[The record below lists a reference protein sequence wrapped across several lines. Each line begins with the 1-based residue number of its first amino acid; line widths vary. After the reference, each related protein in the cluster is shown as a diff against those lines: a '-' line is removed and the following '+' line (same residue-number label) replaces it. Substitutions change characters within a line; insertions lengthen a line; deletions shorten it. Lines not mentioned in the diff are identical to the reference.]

1 VIVTRRQRRSLNLA
15 GLAIAAG
22 LLGYALFAEHVQGL
36 EPCPLCIF
44 QRIAMIAVG
53 SVFLIAALHAPRG
66 LSARVYAALG
76 ALTAAVGAGVA
87 GWHVYLQ
94 NLPPGAAP
102 PDCGASLDY
111 LFDVFGPLETIR
123 MVLASSGECTDVD
136 WSFVG
141 LSMPAWVL
149 IWFVLLGGLAVY
161 ANWSRLGG
169 SGLVRAASAATSA
182 DRG

>member
-1 VIVTRRQRRSLNLA
+1 VIATRRQRRWSNLA

-22 LLGYALFAEHVQGL
+22 LMGYALFAEHVQGL
-36 EPCPLCIF
+36 EPCPLCVF

-53 SVFLIAALHAPRG
+53 IVFLLAMLHAPRG
-66 LSARVYAALG
+66 LGARAYAALG
-76 ALTAAVGAGVA
+76 VLTAGVGAGIA

-123 MVLASSGECTDVD
+123 MVLASSGECTDID
-136 WSFVG
+136 WAFLG

-149 IWFVLLGGLAVY
+149 IWFVLLGGLAVV
-161 ANWSRLGG
+161 ANWKRVGAP
-169 SGLVRAASAATSA
+169 LVANATNR
-182 DRG
+182 D

>member
-1 VIVTRRQRRSLNLA
+1 VIATRRQRRWLNLA

-22 LLGYALFAEHVQGL
+22 LMGYALYAEHVQGL

-53 SVFLIAALHAPRG
+53 VVFLIAMLHAPRG
-66 LSARVYAALG
+66 LGARAYAVLG
-76 ALTAAVGAGVA
+76 VLTAGVGVAIA

-123 MVLASSGECTDVD
+123 MVLASSGECTDID
-136 WSFVG
+136 WVFLG

-149 IWFVLLGGLAVY
+149 IWFVLLGGLAVV
-161 ANWSRLGG
+161 ANWTRVGE
-169 SGLVRAASAATSA
+169 SGFVGATSVA
-182 DRG
+182 TKK